1 MTKLTTIDGKL
12 RRYTDSNGYNLVF
25 AEDDYTGCCCGGSC
39 GIVEERVY
47 FGNMTGAQLLHD
59 GDSHPNCGAGRALPE
74 RITGSFT
81 LGTADGCGDVS
92 CGGEIRFRFWRNLF
106 STCRDG
112 NLSDITTQTV
122 VVACTNGSVE
132 VRLLPAT
139 VHLLNSGNSHT
150 FSSIDADPNRRTVI
164 DSSAGQC
171 FSVAAVTPTASFT
184 VEATLNWSGGTDH
197 DLYGMISCGGCGT

>member
-1 MTKLTTIDGKL
+1 MTKLTTINGKL
-12 RRYTDSNGYNLVF
+12 RRYTGSSGYNLVF
-25 AEDDYTGCCCGGSC
+25 AKDDYTGCCCDNC
-39 GIVEERVY
+39 DIVEESVY
-47 FGNMTGAQLLHD
+47 YGSRTGVHLLHD
-59 GDSHPNCGAGRALPE
+59 GDSFPNCSSGGFALPE

-81 LGTADGCGDVS
+81 LGTANGCSGVS

-106 STCRDG
+106 SLCNNG
-112 NLSDITTQTV
+112 SLSGVTTQTV

-150 FSSIDADPNRRTVI
+150 FSSIGADSRRGNVR